1 MTGILARLAGLTC
14 LLLIVVA
21 CTGTDSSLGVGQKDG
36 SGDAAASAQ
45 FPVLPGDT
53 AATTSQ
59 TAAAS
64 ASATNLAAPEIGR
77 VHFAPIV
84 GAPVEKV
91 SALSRQLGPSASAKG
106 VRLVNSDNPE
116 RTHEIKGYFS
126 AFSENGSTTVVHVW
140 DVLTP
145 TGQRAHRI
153 QGQEQVSG
161 ANDDPWQI
169 VPAATMEAIADKVIA
184 EYAAWRASGV

>member
-14 LLLIVVA
+14 LLLIVAA
-21 CTGTDSSLGVGQKDG
+21 CTGTDSSLGVGQKDA
-36 SGDAAASAQ
+36 SDDAAASAQ

-64 ASATNLAAPEIGR
+64 ATSLAAAEIGR

-91 SALSRQLGPSASAKG
+91 SVLSRRLGPSASAKG

-126 AFSENGSTTVVHVW
+126 AFSENGTTTVVHVW

-161 ANDDPWQI
+161 ANADPWQI